1 MEYQKIINL
10 LDDTT
15 NQISK
20 FRARYWFE
28 VNGKSQ
34 GRYNNYIKFKTSLV
48 MSSLFNYRDAYIH
61 VKATIPVPNTAAGAA
76 AENNTN
82 KKSVFKSDAPFTSCI
97 TETNNTQ
104 VDDAPDIDI
113 VMTMYNLIGYSDV
126 SSKTSGSLWQFYRHE
141 QALDKS
147 NNIIDFPANNINNS
161 ISFNFKQQIIRQT
174 GNSGTKDVETIVS
187 IKISK
192 QFLENTWNVFN

>member
-1 MEYQKIINL
+1 
-10 LDDTT
+10 
-15 NQISK
+15 
-20 FRARYWFE
+20 
-28 VNGKSQ
+28 
-34 GRYNNYIKFKTSLV
+34 
-48 MSSLFNYRDAYIH
+48 
-61 VKATIPVPNTAAGAA
+61 
-76 AENNTN
+76 
-82 KKSVFKSDAPFTSCI
+82 
-97 TETNNTQ
+97 
-104 VDDAPDIDI
+104 
-113 VMTMYNLIGYSDV
+113 MTMYNLIGYSDV

-192 QFLENTWNVFN
+192 